1 MKSTLGH
8 DHPVRPEPFDHAQD
22 RLRAAGAK
30 SKRTRDLSFD
40 FASLRSGRA
49 VLGCALIALASISA
63 CKRADPQAAVAAQQ
77 AASEQAAAGAEKA
90 FDAAVA
96 QQNWALAK
104 AQGEVLL
111 AQYPGTAAAQRVR
124 PQLDAV
130 KAKSEGAR
138 EQSRT
143 AALWSYNAEP
153 VKGGTQLSASIYA
166 KDDVDVGGNG
176 AKPVRLIF
184 RDHPSWGKSSYLV
197 LQAGD
202 FNCYAGCKVKV
213 TVDDAAPKAMAAS
226 RPKTDEAI
234 AMFIEDERAL
244 WRLARDAKVITIEV
258 PVKPTGTRTA
268 VFEVGGLDQA
278 KLPAWN

>member
-1 MKSTLGH
+1 MKTMPLL
-8 DHPVRPEPFDHAQD
+8 VA
-22 RLRAAGAK
+22 L
-30 SKRTRDLSFD
+30 
-40 FASLRSGRA
+40 FATMLVPA
-49 VLGCALIALASISA
+49 A
-63 CKRADPQAAVAAQQ
+63 CKRTDPQAAVAARQ
-77 AASEQAAAGAEKA
+77 AASEQAAGDAATA

-111 AQYPGTAAAQRVR
+111 ALYRGTAAANRVR
-124 PQLDAV
+124 AQGDAV
-130 KAKSEGAR
+130 QAKSEGAR

-166 KDDVDVGGNG
+166 KDDVDVDGSG

-202 FNCYAGCKVKV
+202 FNCYAGCKVQV

-234 AMFIEDERAL
+234 AMFIEDERVL
-244 WRLARDAKVITIEV
+244 WRLTRDAKVIRIQF
-258 PVKPTGTRTA
+258 PVKPAGTRTA
-268 VFEVGGLDQA
+268 VFEVAGLDRA

>member
-1 MKSTLGH
+1 MKTMPL
-8 DHPVRPEPFDHAQD
+8 
-22 RLRAAGAK
+22 
-30 SKRTRDLSFD
+30 
-40 FASLRSGRA
+40 
-49 VLGCALIALASISA
+49 LIALSATLLVPTA
-63 CKRADPQAAVAAQQ
+63 CKRADPQAAIATQQ
-77 AASEQAAAGAEKA
+77 AASEQAAGDAARA

-111 AQYPGTAAAQRVR
+111 AQYPDSAAAQRVR
-124 PQLDAV
+124 PQLEAV

-166 KDDVDVGGNG
+166 RDDVDVDGSG

-213 TVDDAAPKAMAAS
+213 TVDDAVPKAMAAS

-244 WRLARDAKVITIEV
+244 WRLAGNAKVITVEF
-258 PVKPTGTRTA
+258 PVKPAGTRTA
-268 VFEVGGLDQA
+268 VFEVGGLDRA
-278 KLPAWN
+278 RLPAWN

>member
-1 MKSTLGH
+1 MKTMPL
-8 DHPVRPEPFDHAQD
+8 
-22 RLRAAGAK
+22 
-30 SKRTRDLSFD
+30 
-40 FASLRSGRA
+40 
-49 VLGCALIALASISA
+49 LIALSATLLVPTA
-63 CKRADPQAAVAAQQ
+63 CKRADPQAAIATQQ
-77 AASEQAAAGAEKA
+77 AASEQAAGDAARA

-111 AQYPGTAAAQRVR
+111 AQYPDSAAAQRVR
-124 PQLDAV
+124 PQLEAV

-166 KDDVDVGGNG
+166 RDDVDVDGSG

-184 RDHPSWGKSSYLV
+184 RDHPSWGKISYLV

-213 TVDDAAPKAMAAS
+213 TVDDAVPKAMAAS

-244 WRLARDAKVITIEV
+244 WRLAGNAKVITVEF
-258 PVKPTGTRTA
+258 PVKPAGTRTA
-268 VFEVGGLDQA
+268 VFEVGGLDRA
-278 KLPAWN
+278 RLPAWN